1 MDNEKQIV
9 LFLKENSIFNELQI
23 AAKINERHSL
33 LGSPITIPYDS
44 KNENNPLI
52 IFNKGIMNFTMNR
65 NDASFIFKEQD
76 SETCLKIIKDIMEL
90 FDDNNIEFTRFGYIT
105 THVHT
110 KKEKEKFVKKLFVQP
125 DLLKEEFNLAWY
137 KNELIDS
144 VRVNVWER
152 HLTDTIN
159 KVDYVT
165 VIDINTP
172 REKEYNI
179 TSDFVADFLNK
190 CDKYIEK
197 LMDERIQ

>member
-9 LFLKENSIFNELQI
+9 LFLKENTVFNELQI
-23 AAKINERHSL
+23 AAKINERHSI

-65 NDASFIFKEQD
+65 SDASFLFKEED
-76 SETCLKIIKDIMEL
+76 SETCMKIINDIMEL
-90 FDDNNIEFTRFGYIT
+90 FDDNNIEFIRLGYIT

-110 KKEKEKFVKKLFVQP
+110 KKEKEKFVKKMFVQP
-125 DLLKEEFNLAWY
+125 DLLNGDFNLAWY

-152 HLTDTIN
+152 HITDSISN
-159 KVDYVT
+159 VDYVT
-165 VIDINTP
+165 IIDINTP
-172 REKEYNI
+172 RDKEYNI
-179 TSDFVADFLNK
+179 TSDFVTDFLKK
-190 CDKYIEK
+190 CDKYIDK
-197 LMDERIQ
+197 ILDERI